1 MNKQDLLRPL
11 LLARILYERTDEDH
25 YLTTANLMQ
34 ILEEEYGIKTHRQTI
49 PADVAVLRDFGMEI
63 QEVMSSQKRYNVV
76 SRSYDLAEIKL
87 LIDAVQ
93 SSKFITKKKSEQ
105 LVEKLSRMSGRNQAE
120 ALKRNI
126 SVEDRIKY
134 DNESIL
140 LIIDGVNQ
148 AINEGKKIAFQ
159 YFKYNVHK
167 EQQLRNEGRPFVF
180 SPHQLVWNGDF
191 YYVVGV
197 FDDGE
202 HVGIFRMDRFATRP
216 EVLDEAADPFPA
228 DFDFNKYLQ
237 TSFRMFGTDHKTVEL
252 VCTNDVVDAILDKFG
267 KDVEI
272 EPIVEETAVGDDQ
285 AKGAEC
291 LETDQDGE
299 DAEDTEKGAEGSES
313 AGNADVPDEGHFR
326 VKVDVAVSNVF
337 FSWVFGF
344 GGKVSIAGPLDVK
357 NEFKSFLMRVV
368 METFRA

>member
-1 MNKQDLLRPL
+1 MK
-11 LLARILYERTDEDH
+11 ADELFHPDH
-25 YLTTANLMQ
+25 VVPAA
-34 ILEEEYGIKTHRQTI
+34 EFI
-49 PADVAVLRDFGMEI
+49 PAFPEHSHLFEAHMRVEAFAVVGEIFVLGVGMTDAGVEIEHAHLPQRAQIIVRRDFP
-63 QEVMSSQKRYNVV
+63 
-76 SRSYDLAEIKL
+76 
-87 LIDAVQ
+87 
-93 SSKFITKKKSEQ
+93 
-105 LVEKLSRMSGRNQAE
+105 VER
-120 ALKRNI
+120 
-126 SVEDRIKY
+126 
-134 DNESIL
+134 
-140 LIIDGVNQ
+140 
-148 AINEGKKIAFQ
+148 
-159 YFKYNVHK
+159 
-167 EQQLRNEGRPFVF
+167 
-180 SPHQLVWNGDF
+180 
-191 YYVVGV
+191 V

-202 HVGIFRMDRFATRP
+202 HVGIFRMDRFAARP
-216 EVLDEAADPFPA
+216 DVLDEAADPFPA
-228 DFDFNKYLQ
+228 EFDFNKYLQ